1 MKYFHLKFYTKT
13 LIQVKKIYT
22 TNWTLITLTIM
33 SYSNLWW
40 LEKLIKNFLNM
51 TVSYLSY
58 HMDVC

>member
-58 HMDVC
+58 HMDIC